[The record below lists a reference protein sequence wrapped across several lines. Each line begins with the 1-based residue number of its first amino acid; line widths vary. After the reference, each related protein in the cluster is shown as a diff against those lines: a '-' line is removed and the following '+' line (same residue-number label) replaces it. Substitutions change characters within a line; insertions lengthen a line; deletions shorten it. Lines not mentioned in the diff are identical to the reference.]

1 MRELTLGAIAAAIGA
16 VLEGE
21 GGVRV
26 SAMAAL
32 EDAGPE
38 TLCYAASPRLLEQV
52 RNCAADGFI
61 VGDDFP
67 VLPGRNLLRLA
78 DPKLGFVRA
87 LELFRPD
94 RRPEGVHPTAVVATD
109 VTLGEG
115 VEIGPCAVIEAGA
128 VIGSATRI
136 RAGAYVGPGAR
147 VGRDCDIGI
156 NAVLLDGTVVGDRCI
171 LHPGVVLGGDGYGY
185 QWTGDHHHKIPQLGC
200 VVLEDD
206 VELGGNTCID
216 RATLGETRIGRGS
229 KFDNLVHIAHNN
241 RIGEHVLLTGQV
253 GVAGSSRIGDRVVA
267 GGQAGIAD
275 HVIVG
280 AGVQIGAQAGVIGDI
295 EDGARVWGTPARP
308 MQRALREQAA
318 LGRLPETLRDL
329 ARQRKELE
337 ALHERIARLE
347 SGREK
352 AG

>member
-1 MRELTLGAIAAAIGA
+1 MRELTLGGIAAAIGA

-26 SAMAAL
+26 NAIATL

-52 RNCAADGFI
+52 RSCAADGFI

-67 VLPGRNLLRLA
+67 TLPGRNLLRLA

-94 RRPEGVHPTAVVATD
+94 RRPEGVHPAAVVATD

-185 QWTGDHHHKIPQLGC
+185 QWTEDHHHKIPQLGC

-206 VELGGNTCID
+206 VELGANTCID

-280 AGVQIGAQAGVIGDI
+280 AGAQIGAQAGVIGNIDA
-295 EDGARVWGTPARP
+295 GARVWGTPARP
-308 MQRALREQAA
+308 MQRVLREQAA

-329 ARQRKELE
+329 ARQRKEFE

-347 SGREK
+347 SAREQ